1 MLWLAPIS
9 TISTISPMSRRA
21 SMTETLRHE

>member
-1 MLWLAPIS
+1 MLPLSP
-9 TISTISPMSRRA
+9 ISTISPMSRRA